1 MSSVEQ
7 IHPVNGSPGWLERLA
22 GAVGGSVRTQ
32 TVYGHPVER
41 EGITVIPVARVSY
54 GFGGGGGASAG
65 AEHGEGGGGA
75 GQARPVGFI
84 SVRDGTAEFRSI
96 PDPAADARRVFAL
109 LAGAG
114 LGAWLLLRGVRS
126 LFR

>member
-1 MSSVEQ
+1 MGPVEQ
-7 IHPVNGSPGWLERLA
+7 IHPVNGSASWLERLA
-22 GAVGGSVRTQ
+22 GAVGGSVRAQ
-32 TVYGHPVER
+32 TVYGQPVER
-41 EGITVIPVARVSY
+41 DGITVIPVARVSY
-54 GFGGGGGASAG
+54 GFGAGGGASAG

-96 PDPAADARRVFAL
+96 PDPGTEARRIFAL

-114 LGAWLLLRGVRS
+114 LGTWLLLRGIRG